1 MTNDLETLVW
11 CLVWTVPPC
20 HPRSEG
26 LILHESRCGIC
37 LRGVT
42 CDNTDHGWQLTPRT
56 EPVSY
61 LSYLVIFT
69 TQESTGDSK
78 HEDQKLQASFFYGF
92 SFQSSL
98 SETHEKGVPILK
110 RKKKLYFQ
118 QFYGYSKPRN
128 LMFMILMFRI
138 SWEWLSESN
147 ETCPGVT
154 WHTQVL
160 TRFSQWSWS

>member
-1 MTNDLETLVW
+1 MKSSTQPPKIWRVCSCMSHTVGFVCEVWRVTTLIMGDSW
-11 CLVWTVPPC
+11 HPELSLSHTC
-20 HPRSEG
+20 HILSSSLPRSPQE
-26 LILHESRCGIC
+26 ILNMRIRSFKQ
-37 LRGVT
+37 V
-42 CDNTDHGWQLTPRT
+42 
-56 EPVSY
+56 
-61 LSYLVIFT
+61 
-69 TQESTGDSK
+69 
-78 HEDQKLQASFFYGF
+78 FFYGF

-160 TRFSQWSWS
+160 TRFSQWSHYRI